1 MKTWLRKKFAF
12 TKQGAE
18 DMVKAIASCTLT
30 NIGLMLPVG
39 VTFLFLKQMLAP
51 YFLEGS
57 QNAEGQGSGFWGFLA
72 LCAAV
77 LLIIY
82 LLEYVQY
89 NKTYLASY
97 SESANMRL
105 SLAERLRKLPLAFFG
120 QRDLADLTTTIMAD
134 TAFLEQAFS
143 HFICELFGAAV
154 STAVIGIVI
163 LCISLKMG
171 IALLWVVPVSL
182 LLAFG
187 TRPLVDLRER
197 RQKAKKLAAADGIQ
211 ECIENILDIKANNQR
226 EAYLEGLDK
235 KLLEVEKSTLI
246 TEWTNGTFISA
257 ATMILK
263 VGMATTVLMGAVLM
277 KRGEIDF
284 FVFLMFL
291 IAATRLYEPLAG
303 TLQNLSAVFSTMLV
317 AERMEKINEERIQ
330 EGDARPVNEGCDIVF
345 DHVSFSYHT
354 GETVLED
361 VSFTARQGE
370 VTALVGPSGGGKST
384 AARLAA
390 RFWDVT
396 KGTVTLGGTDI
407 RRTEPET
414 LLKQFSIVFQD
425 VVLFNNTIMEN
436 IRIGRRDAT
445 DEEVRAAARAARC
458 EEFID
463 KLPQGY
469 ETVIGENGA
478 ALSGGERQRLS
489 IARALLKDAPV
500 ILLDE
505 ATASLDVENETKI
518 QEAISTLVKGK
529 TVLLIAHR
537 MRTVAGA
544 DKIVVLKD
552 GHVAEQGSPAMLM
565 EKAGIYSHMVKLQN
579 QSLNWVLER

>member
-1 MKTWLRKKFAF
+1 MKVWLRRRFAL
-12 TKQGAE
+12 TRQGAD
-18 DMVKAIASCTLT
+18 DMVKAILSCTFT
-30 NIGLMLPVG
+30 NIGLMFPVG
-39 VTFLFLKQMLAP
+39 VSFLFLRKALAP
-51 YFLEGS
+51 YFGVEE
-57 QNAEGQGSGFWGFLA
+57 AEPGLGFFLA
-72 LCAAV
+72 LCVGV
-77 LLIIY
+77 LVLIY
-82 LLEYVQY
+82 VLEYIQY

-97 SESANMRL
+97 SESANIRL

-134 TAFLEQAFS
+134 TAFVEQAFS
-143 HFICELFGAAV
+143 HYICELFGAAV
-154 STAVIGIVI
+154 STTIIGIVI
-163 LCISLKMG
+163 LCMNWKMG

-187 TRPLVDLRER
+187 TRPLVDIRER
-197 RQKAKKLAAADGIQ
+197 KQKDKKLAAADGIQ
-211 ECIENILDIKANNQR
+211 ECIENIQDIKANNQQ
-226 EAYLEGLDK
+226 ETYLKDLDEK
-235 KLLEVEKSTLI
+235 ILAVERSTLI
-246 TEWTNGTFISA
+246 TEWTNGTFVSA
-257 ATMILK
+257 ASMILK
-263 VGMATTVLMGAVLM
+263 VGMATTVLLGVQLLA
-277 KRGEIDF
+277 KGEIDF
-284 FVFLMFL
+284 FLFLMFL
-291 IAATRLYEPLAG
+291 IAATRLYEPLTG
-303 TLQNLSAVFSTMLV
+303 TLQNLSAVFSTFLV
-317 AERMEKINEERIQ
+317 AERMEKINEEQ
-330 EGDARPVNEGCDIVF
+330 VQGGTTELQNKGCDIAF
-345 DHVSFSYHT
+345 DHVYFSYNT
-354 GETVLED
+354 GETVLQD

-384 AARLAA
+384 AAKLAA

-396 KGTVTLGGTDI
+396 DGKVTLGGADI
-407 RRTEPET
+407 RETEPET
-414 LLKQFSIVFQD
+414 LLRQFSIVFQD

-445 DEEVRAAARAARC
+445 DEEVKAAARAARC
-458 EEFID
+458 EEFIE
-463 KLPQGY
+463 KLPEGY

-544 DKIVVLKD
+544 DKIVVLKE
-552 GHVAEQGSPAMLM
+552 GHVAEQGSPAELM
-565 EKAGIYSHMVKLQN
+565 AADGIYSHMVRLQN
-579 QSLNWVLER
+579 ESQNWVLER